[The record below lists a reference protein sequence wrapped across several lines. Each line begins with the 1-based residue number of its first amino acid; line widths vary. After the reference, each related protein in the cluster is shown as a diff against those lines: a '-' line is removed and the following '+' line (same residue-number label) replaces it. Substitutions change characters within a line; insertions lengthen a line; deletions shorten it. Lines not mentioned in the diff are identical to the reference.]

1 MLSFAVHISGAAR
14 TIRIGAV
21 LMMEGPEREHAI
33 GCCQI
38 MTVRALAFASRAA
51 YLFLTRQLRHGRAEI
66 RFATSL

>member
-1 MLSFAVHISGAAR
+1 
-14 TIRIGAV
+14 
-21 LMMEGPEREHAI
+21 MMEGPEREHAI